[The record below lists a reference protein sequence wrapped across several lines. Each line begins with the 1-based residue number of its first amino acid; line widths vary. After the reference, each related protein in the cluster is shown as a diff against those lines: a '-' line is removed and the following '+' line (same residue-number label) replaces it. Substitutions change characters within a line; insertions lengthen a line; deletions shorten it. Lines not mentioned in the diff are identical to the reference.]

1 MQPAC
6 QRDSVVRP
14 AASAG
19 EAQRRL
25 KPARLNT
32 TAETLAAQTAQAKGA
47 ITVTLEGYLPPPPKT
62 RLKDDLA
69 SAHDN
74 KK

>member
-6 QRDSVVRP
+6 QRVSVVRP

-19 EAQRRL
+19 AAQRRL

-32 TAETLAAQTAQAKGA
+32 TDETLAAQTAQAKGA
-47 ITVTLEGYLPPPPKT
+47 ITVSLEGYLPPTPKP
-62 RLKDDLA
+62 D
-69 SAHDN
+69 SWMI
-74 KK
+74 